1 MILDKELEK
10 EMRKYLEGHEMVHCI
25 NLIYEYLTPQ
35 GILTNNIDIKE
46 LSKIFKKSLKEKDN
60 KFYSNPTHDYFL
72 GKQKDAG
79 IKNTLVQFIHYHD
92 VYMMDGGDSTNIY
105 LIENFGK
112 NKLNVSK
119 RYIKAMQ
126 HTPIWYIVIV
136 DNGDSIV
143 TEETIEEFRRFRVKN
158 KISKQNVLFTSKNKP
173 FKNTEWTYLDFDIF
187 NNDTIQYIADNL
199 NKVYKKD
206 LV

>member
-72 GKQKDAG
+72 EKQKDAG

-158 KISKQNVLFTSKNKP
+158 KISKQTRASIK
-173 FKNTEWTYLDFDIF
+173 
-187 NNDTIQYIADNL
+187 
-199 NKVYKKD
+199 
-206 LV
+206 